1 MSSLSMDITIND
13 INKLDIFTNL
23 FQNIKLFTGSINI
36 HCNKERMYIQTMDT
50 SKISI
55 VDIMIPKEWFCSY
68 HCDSPIV
75 IGISTLIF
83 YKLLSSRDKSQTM
96 QLIYDIEEKDK
107 LFVHMKSV
115 KKTVFDRDFEAPLID
130 LDSELLSVPIIEY
143 EADIILPSLDFALLI
158 NQLRGFGET
167 LQFVCN
173 ENHIEM
179 ISKSIDSG
187 KMSVSVEISNLSS
200 FEIEEEKEL
209 NMSFSLSPL
218 HNICQFCKIFP
229 EVDIKLHSE
238 YPLYIRFKHE
248 QLSICFFLAPRIV
261 EE

>member
-1 MSSLSMDITIND
+1 MSSKLFYGEIEENYND
-13 INKLDIFTNL
+13 TDFLPEKLCILGEKGKIMYISGKKRILYYPTNL
-23 FQNIKLFTGSINI
+23 TPGSNIYDAVTGS
-36 HCNKERMYIQTMDT
+36 RFPY
-50 SKISI
+50 
-55 VDIMIPKEWFCSY
+55 
-68 HCDSPIV
+68 
-75 IGISTLIF
+75 
-83 YKLLSSRDKSQTM
+83 
-96 QLIYDIEEKDK
+96 
-107 LFVHMKSV
+107 
-115 KKTVFDRDFEAPLID
+115 FEAPLID